1 MILFVLAA
9 ENILF
14 PLVGAAIVLKFALSR
29 RRSLL
34 KDLPAEMA
42 ERLGFIPLS
51 ILTKLA
57 GRETIWIH
65 AASAG
70 EVAAVS
76 ELIARIKARG
86 GSRAVV
92 VTCSTAAGRDRAQA
106 LPCVDA
112 ALLAPVDFYPAVSR
126 FLLQLRPK
134 LLLIA
139 ETELWPHM
147 IELSFR
153 RGVKIAVINGRISK
167 KSFARTRP
175 FAFLSRPFLARL
187 DRVAAQSEEHAARFK
202 ALGAAPERVRV
213 LGNLKYDVKAAAGPV
228 EAAANALLELGWSD
242 CPLFVAGSTHPVE
255 EDAVLEAFLAAK
267 EKVPGLK
274 LVLAPRHVERAHE
287 AAQNLKRR
295 GVAFQAWSDTRRAP
309 GAEPKPADALLL
321 DAMGVLSAFYGRAA
335 LAFVGGT
342 LVPVGGHNILE
353 PALAGCPVA
362 FGPRTAHVEEVARVL
377 EDAGGGFK
385 VRDAGELAM
394 KIESLAAL
402 PDKAR
407 LAAKAAQDAAA
418 SLQGAVGRTL
428 DYLRDW
434 L

>member
-1 MILFVLAA
+1 MIFLVLAI
-9 ENILF
+9 ENLLF
-14 PLVGAAIVLKFALSR
+14 PLAGAAFVLKFALSR

-34 KDLPAEMA
+34 KDLPAEMG
-42 ERLGFIPLS
+42 ERLGFVPLEVLS
-51 ILTKLA
+51 KLA
-57 GRETIWIH
+57 GRETLWIH

-76 ELIARIKARG
+76 ELIARLKSQKPA
-86 GSRAVV
+86 RAVV
-92 VTCSTAAGRDRAQA
+92 VTCSTAAGRDRAKA
-106 LPCVDA
+106 LPSVDA
-112 ALLAPVDFYPAVSR
+112 ALLAPLDFYPAVSR
-126 FLLQLRPK
+126 FLLQIKPK

-153 RGVKIAVINGRISK
+153 RGVNIAVVNGRISK

-175 FAFLSRPFLARL
+175 FAFLARPFLRRL
-187 DRVAAQSEEHAARFK
+187 GRVAAQSSEHAARFK
-202 ALGAAPERVRV
+202 ALGAPEDRVRA
-213 LGNLKYDVKAAAGPV
+213 LGNLKYDVKPAPGPV

-242 CPLFVAGSTHPVE
+242 CPIFVAGSTHPAE
-255 EDAVLEAFLAAK
+255 EDAVLEAYAAAK
-267 EKVPGLK
+267 QRVPDLK
-274 LVLAPRHVERAHE
+274 LVLAPRHVERARE
-287 AAQNLKRR
+287 AAQNLARR
-295 GVAFQAWSDTRRAP
+295 GLAFKAWS
-309 GAEPKPADALLL
+309 KPASGAKPGPADVLLL
-321 DAMGVLSAFYGRAA
+321 DALGVLSAFYGRAV
-335 LAFVGGT
+335 LSFVGGT

-362 FGPRTAHVEEVARVL
+362 FGPHTAHVEDVARVL

-385 VRDAGELAM
+385 VRDAGELAL
-394 KIESLAAL
+394 KLQSLAEL
-402 PDKAR
+402 PDQAR
-407 LAAKAAQDAAA
+407 LAAKAAKDAAA

>member
-1 MILFVLAA
+1 MILFVLAV

-34 KDLPAEMA
+34 KDLPAELA
-42 ERLGFIPLS
+42 ERLGFVPLETLS
-51 ILTKLA
+51 KLA

-86 GSRAVV
+86 GERAVA

-126 FLLQLRPK
+126 FLLQIRPA

-147 IELSFR
+147 IELSAR
-153 RGVKIAVINGRISK
+153 RGVKIAVVNGRISK
-167 KSFARTRP
+167 KSFARARP
-175 FAFLSRPFLARL
+175 FAFLARPFLKRL
-187 DRVAAQSEEHAARFK
+187 DRVAAQSQEHAARFK
-202 ALGAAPERVRV
+202 ALGAPAERVRV
-213 LGNLKYDVKAAAGPV
+213 LGNLKYDVRPSAGPV
-228 EAAANALLELGWSD
+228 EAAASALLDMGWAE
-242 CPLFVAGSTHPVE
+242 CPIFVAGSTHPVE
-255 EDAVLEAFLAAK
+255 EDAVLEAFLGAK
-267 EKVPGLK
+267 EKVPALK

-287 AAQNLKRR
+287 AAQSLKRR
-295 GVAFQAWSDTRRAP
+295 GVAFKVWSKLEP
-309 GAEPKPADALLL
+309 GVERKSADALLL
-321 DAMGVLSAFYGRAA
+321 DAMGVLSAFYGRA
-335 LAFVGGT
+335 LLSFVGGT
-342 LVPVGGHNILE
+342 LVPIGGHNILE

-362 FGPRTAHVEEVARVL
+362 FGPHTAHVEEVARIL
-377 EDAGGGFK
+377 QDAGGGFK

-394 KIESLAAL
+394 KLESLAAL

-407 LAAKAAQDAAA
+407 LAARAAQDAAA

-428 DYLRDW
+428 DYLEDW